1 MIAINSQELKTLK
14 TLKSIVQPVQL
25 VSESIQILQSK
36 TV

>member
-1 MIAINSQELKTLK
+1 MIAINSQELK

-25 VSESIQILQSK
+25 VSESIQILQLK